1 MNQQDGCVALAER
14 DVAQSLVE
22 IAERHVRDGRLDEA
36 EAMNREAIAHDPS
49 HHIAHNNL
57 GNILRHT
64 GRLPEALRHF
74 ARAFELNPAD
84 AVVAHNLAM
93 VLAEQFRFAE
103 AVPFHRAA
111 AALSPASADV
121 RSALGFSLAQLAAY
135 DEAELHYREALKI
148 DPLHFHARINLGLA
162 CVEQG
167 KPAQAL
173 EQARFLAFAETMVG
187 FPHKAYGILLARA
200 GRAESARAC
209 FERHLASHPAD
220 ADEIAM
226 LLATVGG
233 ALPARATNRQIFD
246 LYAMQAER
254 WDNGA
259 AGGGG
264 YQGHRLVA
272 AVLAELN
279 ADRVDA
285 AIDAGCGTGLV
296 GELLRPRIRH
306 LVGVD
311 MSEPMLAQARQKRIY
326 DSLHCGDLLEFLAA
340 HPQGCDAIVS
350 AATLIHF
357 GELAPVFTAV
367 ARALRPQG
375 LFVFTVFP
383 NDDDPSAVA
392 MGTLNGQAQGGC
404 FRHGA
409 DYITRTAAACGLAVA
424 LDRREV
430 HEYARKAAVPGL
442 VVALR
447 KAA

>member
-1 MNQQDGCVALAER
+1 MNQDGCVALAER
-14 DVAQSLVE
+14 GDAKSLVE
-22 IAERHVRDGRLDEA
+22 IAERHMRDGRLDEA
-36 EAMNREAIAHDPS
+36 EAMNREAIARDPR
-49 HHIAHNNL
+49 HYIAHNNL

-74 ARAFELNPAD
+74 ARAFEINPAD

-121 RSALGFSLAQLAAY
+121 RSAFGFSLTQIAEF

-148 DPLHFHARINLGLA
+148 EPLHFHARINLGLTYA
-162 CVEQG
+162 EQG
-167 KPAQAL
+167 KTAQAL
-173 EQARFLAFAETMVG
+173 EQTKFLAFAETMVG

-200 GRAESARAC
+200 GRAESARAS
-209 FERHLASHPAD
+209 FERHLSSHPGE

-233 ALPARATNRQIFD
+233 NLPARATERQISD

-272 AVLAELN
+272 AALFELH
-279 ADRVDA
+279 ADHADTV
-285 AIDAGCGTGLV
+285 IDAGCGTGLV
-296 GELLRPRIRH
+296 GELLRPRVRH
-306 LVGVD
+306 LIGVD
-311 MSEPMLAQARQKRIY
+311 LSEQMLAQARQKRVY
-326 DSLHCGDLLEFLAA
+326 DSLQCGDLLAFLAA
-340 HPQGCDAIVS
+340 HPNGCDAVVS

-357 GELAPVFTAV
+357 GELTPVFDAV
-367 ARALRPQG
+367 ARALRPGG
-375 LFVFTVFP
+375 LFVFTAFP

-392 MGTLNGQAQGGC
+392 MGALNGQAQGGC

-409 DYITRTAAACGLAVA
+409 DYIAHTAAACELSVA
-424 LDRREV
+424 LNRRDI